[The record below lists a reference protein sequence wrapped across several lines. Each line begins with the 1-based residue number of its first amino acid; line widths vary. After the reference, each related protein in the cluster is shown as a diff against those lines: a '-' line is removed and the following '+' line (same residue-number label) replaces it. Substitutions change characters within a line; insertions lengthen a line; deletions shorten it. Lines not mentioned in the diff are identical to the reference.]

1 MYASRWCHASRAVT
15 LAAAGAASLAVPA
28 LAGAAPTAR
37 HAVPARDTVPRG
49 AAEAA
54 DGGPVLRVTR
64 AEAIDS
70 ALAHNPA
77 VHAASE
83 TVAEAR
89 AQAVQGAAF
98 PDPSLLGE
106 LSGQKSVFR
115 PGTYTGQALALGFDV
130 PFPTKILLERRIGQ
144 AGVDATDFGYRQL
157 RQQTADATARA
168 YDALLVAEL
177 RNRQLREALDL
188 ARSFLA
194 KTRARAKAGTAPGLD
209 VIRARVEV
217 ASARNDLLA
226 NGQDLADSRAE
237 LNRQMGRGLGAG
249 IEPADSLFVPDTV
262 PDLGTLVARAA
273 VSRPELNGLARERVG
288 ARAAASLARSFW
300 LPDLSLSFEKDL
312 ATDAPTSYT
321 TDLSISVPLFFWNH
335 TRGEVAEA
343 SHRVRELD
351 DSYRDAVA
359 AVEQQ
364 VRTAYTAAVTAR
376 RQALYLRDELVPE
389 ARKAFEIAT
398 TSYGI
403 GGSSSLEVID
413 ARRTLLDTEGQL
425 AGALGAAND
434 ARADLELAVGV
445 ALQRVGRPASA
456 SSADPGPRAVPRARS
471 SSPAGSPA
479 VHAAGGSPEPPAVRP
494 GIDPLPHGDSHE

>member
-1 MYASRWCHASRAVT
+1 MYAPQWCHTSIA
-15 LAAAGAASLAVPA
+15 LAIATAGMMSVAVPA
-28 LAGAAPTAR
+28 AARGAPAERTIGTVADTIPPGAAAS
-37 HAVPARDTVPRG
+37 RDRASP
-49 AAEAA
+49 
-54 DGGPVLRVTR
+54 LRVTR

-77 VHAASE
+77 VHAARE

-115 PGTYTGQALALGFDV
+115 PGTYTGQAVALGLDV

-144 AGVDATDFGYRQL
+144 AGVDATGFGYRQL

-177 RNRQLREALDL
+177 WHRQLGQALDL

-194 KTRARAKAGTAPGLD
+194 KTEARSKAGTAPGLD

-217 ASARNDLLA
+217 AAARNDLLA
-226 NGQDLADSRAE
+226 NGQDLADARAE
-237 LNRQMGRGLGAG
+237 LNRQMGRPLGA
-249 IEPADSLFVPDTV
+249 EVEAADSLLVPDTV
-262 PDLGTLVARAA
+262 PDLQALVARAA
-273 VSRPELNGLARERVG
+273 LSRPALNGLDRERVG

-312 ATDAPTSYT
+312 SNDTPSSYT

-351 DSYRDAVA
+351 DGYRDARA
-359 AVEQQ
+359 AVEQE
-364 VRTAYTAAVTAR
+364 VRTAYTAAMTSR

-413 ARRTLLDTEGQL
+413 ARRTLLDMEGQL
-425 AGALGAAND
+425 ADALGAAND

-445 ALQRVGRPASA
+445 AL
-456 SSADPGPRAVPRARS
+456 AR
-471 SSPAGSPA
+471 AGSSRG
-479 VHAAGGSPEPPAVRP
+479 AASDTTGRSPSTDGPSPDADAASH
-494 GIDPLPHGDSHE
+494 GTDTLPHGDSHE